1 MIVGTLWRWLLEDD
15 GRFTVKTL
23 SKIVDNK
30 YLHEEGSSQETVW
43 NKIVPKKVNIFIWRA
58 LKRRLPV
65 RSELDKRGIDLD
77 TILCPCCNDTIETID
92 HCLVSCNMA
101 SDIWEKV
108 FLWWKIGPFHAFSIN
123 EVFRHC
129 GNETMP
135 NQMRNLWKIVTWV
148 TGYHIW
154 KERNNRVFRA
164 KISSLNKIVQ
174 DIKLQSYE
182 WIVRRAKE
190 EALSWKHGYLIQLIV
205 V

>member
-1 MIVGTLWRWLLEDD
+1 MKEMTTISTFTYQTLIKSNIVEVNRVY
-15 GRFTVKTL
+15 F
-23 SKIVDNK
+23 
-30 YLHEEGSSQETVW
+30 QETVW
-43 NKIVPKKVNIFIWRA
+43 NKIVSKKVNIFIWRA

-65 RSELDKRGIDLD
+65 RHELDKRGIDLD
-77 TILCPCCNDTIETID
+77 TILCPCCDDVIIETID

-123 EVFRHC
+123 EVFQHC

-135 NQMRNLWKIVTWV
+135 NQLRNLWQIVTWV
-148 TGYHIW
+148 TGYQIW

-182 WIVRRAKE
+182 WIVRRAKK
-190 EALSWKHGYLIQLIV
+190 EALSWQQ
-205 V
+205 